1 MDDREVVRAFV
12 ADGIRQGFGATVNV
26 ERDVLLLDG
35 WWHAAFRI
43 APDAFMV
50 RIDEPPSAGT
60 AMDDLVSELAARGL
74 AGVGDHLPL
83 TIALAY
89 TELSLGTGVS
99 WALWATDR
107 ASGEAALA
115 ARVDPDSSAQDSVF
129 SHSAEPEQVTDLSA
143 ELEGARRMAGLPE
156 SVIVAVGIEDAALRQ
171 LRPAIPECRFEAVPV
186 AAGPGACG
194 PLRPALVL
202 VDARSQAA
210 KEFIME
216 FRADACGRFLPV
228 VAVTNEELPL
238 GADETLS
245 PDLEPLSWVE
255 PIRKLLP

>member
-1 MDDREVVRAFV
+1 VMRAFV
-12 ADGIRQGFGATVNV
+12 ADGARQGFGPTVNI

-43 APDAFMV
+43 FPHAFML
-50 RIDEPPSAGT
+50 RIDEPPSDSRRL
-60 AMDDLVSELAARGL
+60 DDLADELTARGL
-74 AGVGDHLPL
+74 VSVAENLPL
-83 TIALAY
+83 TTALAY
-89 TELSLGTGVS
+89 AELSLGTGVN

-107 ASGEAALA
+107 ATGEAALA
-115 ARVDPDSSAQDSVF
+115 ARVDPESWAQDSIL
-129 SHSAEPEQVTDLSA
+129 SEDAGPEQVTDLSA

-156 SVIVAVGIEDAALRQ
+156 SVIVAVGIDDAAMRQ
-171 LRPAIPECRFEAVPV
+171 LRPAIPECRFEAVPL
-186 AAGPGACG
+186 AAGPHACG

-202 VDARSQAA
+202 IDARSQAA

-228 VAVTNEELPL
+228 VALTNEELPL

-245 PDLEPLSWVE
+245 PDLEPLKWVQPLRE
-255 PIRKLLP
+255 LMP

>member
-1 MDDREVVRAFV
+1 MIRAFV
-12 ADGIRQGFGATVNV
+12 ADGARQGFGDTVNV
-26 ERDVLLLDG
+26 ERDALLLDG
-35 WWHAAFRI
+35 WWHAALRI
-43 APDAFMV
+43 SPDAFMV
-50 RIDEPPSAGT
+50 RIDEPPSEGT
-60 AMDDLVSELAARGL
+60 AMEQLLAELKARGL
-74 AGVGDHLPL
+74 TSVGDHLPL
-83 TIALAY
+83 TTALAY

-107 ASGEAALA
+107 ASGETALA
-115 ARVDPDSSAQDSVF
+115 ARVDPDSSMQDSTQ
-129 SHSAEPEQVTDLSA
+129 SEDSGPEQVTDLSA

-156 SVIVAVGIEDAALRQ
+156 SVIVTVGLDEATLRQ
-171 LRPAIPECRFEAVPV
+171 FRPAIPESRIEALPL

-202 VDARSQAA
+202 VDARTQAA

-228 VAVTNEELPL
+228 VALTDEALPL
-238 GADETLS
+238 GADETLD
-245 PDLEPLSWVE
+245 PRLEPRSWVE

>member
-1 MDDREVVRAFV
+1 MVRAFV
-12 ADGIRQGFGATVNV
+12 ADGARQGFGVTVNV
-26 ERDVLLLDG
+26 ERDALLLDG

-43 APDAFMV
+43 SLEAFMV
-50 RIDEPPSAGT
+50 RIDEPPSDGT
-60 AMDDLVSELAARGL
+60 AMDQLVAELEARGL
-74 AGVGDHLPL
+74 TSVGDHLPL
-83 TIALAY
+83 TTALAY

-115 ARVDPDSSAQDSVF
+115 ARVDPDSSVQDSML
-129 SHSAEPEQVTDLSA
+129 SPEPGPEQVTDLTA

-156 SVIVAVGIEDAALRQ
+156 SVIVAVGLDDATLRQ
-171 LRPAIPECRFEAVPV
+171 LRPAVPECRIEALPL
-186 AAGPGACG
+186 ASGPGACG

-202 VDARSQAA
+202 VDARTQAA

-228 VAVTNEELPL
+228 VALTDEELPL
-238 GADETLS
+238 GADETLD
-245 PDLEPLSWVE
+245 PGTQPMSWVE
-255 PIRKLLP
+255 PLRKLLP

>member
-1 MDDREVVRAFV
+1 MDDQEVVRAFV
-12 ADGIRQGFGATVNV
+12 ADGARQGFGLTVNV
-26 ERDVLLLDG
+26 ERDALLLDG

-43 APDAFMV
+43 SPDTFMV
-50 RIDEPPSAGT
+50 RIDEPPSDRQ
-60 AMDDLVSELAARGL
+60 AMDGLLAELAARGL
-74 AGVGDHLPL
+74 TAVADNLAL

-89 TELSLGTGVS
+89 AELSLGTGVN

-107 ASGEAALA
+107 EAGEAALA
-115 ARVDPDSSAQDSVF
+115 QRVNPDSWVQDSVLSDSSA
-129 SHSAEPEQVTDLSA
+129 PEQVTDLSA

-156 SVIVAVGIEDAALRQ
+156 SVIVAVGIDDSAMRQ

-186 AAGPGACG
+186 EAGPDACG
-194 PLRPALVL
+194 PLHPALVL
-202 VDARSQAA
+202 VDARSQAG

-228 VAVTNEELPL
+228 VALTGEELPL

-245 PDLEPLSWVE
+245 PDLEPLKWVE
-255 PIRKLLP
+255 LIRSLLP